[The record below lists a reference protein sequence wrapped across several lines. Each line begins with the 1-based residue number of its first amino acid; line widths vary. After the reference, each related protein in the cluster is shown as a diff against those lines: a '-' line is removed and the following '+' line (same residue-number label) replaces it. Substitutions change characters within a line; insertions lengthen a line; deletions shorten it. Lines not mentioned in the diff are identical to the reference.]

1 MQQKVM
7 LITGASRGIGA
18 EIAKGAAKDGYFV
31 VVNYTRGEK
40 EANAIVHQIQAAGGH
55 AAAIQAD
62 CSKEDEIVRLFKE
75 ADQYGPLDAFVANA
89 GIIGG
94 QNPVTQTTFAQLR
107 ELFDINVLGLIIA
120 TREAV
125 KRMST
130 ALGGSGGR
138 IILMS
143 SVAARTGGIAEEIHY
158 ASSKAA
164 VDGFLMGLAK
174 EVGGVGIRVN
184 AVRPGLIGT
193 SIHDLHGG
201 REAIDKWAAGV
212 PMARVGEPNEVAQ
225 TVLWLCS
232 DSSSYIHGT
241 FIDVSGGR

>member
-1 MQQKVM
+1 MSQKVI
-7 LITGASRGIGA
+7 LVTGGSRGIGA

-31 VVNYTRGEK
+31 VINYTKG
-40 EANAIVHQIQAAGGH
+40 NAAAQGVVDEIINAGGK
-55 AAAIQAD
+55 AVAIQAD

-75 ADQYGPLDAFVANA
+75 TDQYGPLEAFVANA

-94 QNPVTQTTFAQLR
+94 QNPVTETSFAQLR
-107 ELFDINVLGLIIA
+107 ELFDINVLGLIIS

-130 ALGGSGGR
+130 ALGGKGGK
-138 IILMS
+138 IVLMS
-143 SVAARTGGIAEEIHY
+143 SVAARTGGIVQEIHY

-174 EVGGVGIRVN
+174 EVGNVGIRVN

-193 SIHDLHGG
+193 TIHDLHGG
-201 REAIDKWAAGV
+201 REVIEKWGAGV
-212 PMARVGEPNEVAQ
+212 PMGRIGNPTEVAK

-232 DSSSYIHGT
+232 DDSSYIHGSL
-241 FIDVSGGR
+241 IDVSGGR

>member
-1 MQQKVM
+1 MTKKVM
-7 LITGASRGIGA
+7 LITGGSRGIGA
-18 EIAKGAAKDGYFV
+18 EIAKGASKEGYFV
-31 VVNYTRGEK
+31 IVNYTKGAV
-40 EANAIVHQIQAAGGH
+40 EAQSTVTQIQSSGGQ
-55 AAAIQAD
+55 AVAIQAD
-62 CSKEDEIVRLFKE
+62 CSKEDGIVHLFNE
-75 ADQYGPLDAFVANA
+75 ADKYGQLAAFVANA

-94 QNPVTQTTFAQLR
+94 QNPVTETSFAQLR

-130 ALGGSGGR
+130 ALGGKGGN
-138 IILMS
+138 IVLMS
-143 SVAARTGGIAEEIHY
+143 SVAARTGGIVQEIHY

-164 VDGFLMGLAK
+164 VDGFMLGLAK

-201 REAIDKWAAGV
+201 REVIEKWAAGV
-212 PMARVGEPNEVAQ
+212 PLTRIGLPQEVAK

-232 DSSSYIHGT
+232 DDSSYIHGAL
-241 FIDVSGGR
+241 IDVSGGR

>member
-1 MQQKVM
+1 M

-18 EIAKGAAKDGYFV
+18 EIAKLAAEQNYYV
-31 VVNYTRGEK
+31 VVNYTHSK
-40 EANAIVHQIQAAGGH
+40 DASDQLVATIQANGG
-55 AAAIQAD
+55 AAKAIQAD
-62 CSKEDEIVRLFKE
+62 CSKESEIERLFKE
-75 ADQYGPLDAFVANA
+75 VDQIGTLDCLVANA

-94 QNPVTQTTFAQLR
+94 KNPISQTTEKQLK
-107 ELFDINVLGLIIA
+107 ELFDINVIGLIICV
-120 TREAV
+120 REAV

-130 ALGGSGGR
+130 ELGGRGGK

-164 VDGFLMGLAK
+164 VDGFCLGLAK
-174 EVGGVGIRVN
+174 EVGNAGIRVN

-193 SIHDLHGG
+193 SIHDVHGG
-201 REAIDKWAAGV
+201 MEVIQKWATGV
-212 PMARVGEPNEVAQ
+212 PLGRVGLPEEVAQ

-232 DSSSYIHGT
+232 DHSSYVHGAL
-241 FIDVSGGR
+241 IDVSGGR